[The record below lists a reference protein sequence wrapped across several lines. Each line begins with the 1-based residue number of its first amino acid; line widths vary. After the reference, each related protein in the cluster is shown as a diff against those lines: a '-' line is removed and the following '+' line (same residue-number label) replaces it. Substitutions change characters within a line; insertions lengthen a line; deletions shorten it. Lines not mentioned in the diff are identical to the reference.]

1 MLLCCAI
8 PSVGRVFARLG
19 WSILLAPA
27 LIGLADCTPTPGP
40 HLARRAAAAATMDSV
55 KMKYPGLTD
64 HYVKQLA
71 AMDSVKLKYPGLTD
85 HYVKLLRAQLTAEDP
100 YQAAVAIHCEQRRVM
115 TRLTN
120 EADNPLQGENAAVAL
135 LKEATTDA
143 YTPSDRQA
151 QDRVDRALDG
161 RVFDAQEG
169 CDSLARAGVLGDT
182 VMPRL
187 RPRPF

>member
-55 KMKYPGLTD
+55 K
-64 HYVKQLA
+64 
-71 AMDSVKLKYPGLTD
+71 LKYPGLTD

-120 EADNPLQGENAAVAL
+120 EADNPLEGENAAVAL